1 MVHGQYVILRARCV
15 HVRRAHLQSPRPPRS
30 GPVGGSIGGP
40 GGVCRSVGSMRA
52 DWPARPRRAK
62 EGRGRRRGRCPEE
75 EGGYLLP
82 QRAMGGL
89 LGLKREGRQRVCACE
104 RLLSPVCPGGQSTT
118 SERQRAKKSRAARWA
133 RRGVAEGGEVTM
145 CVCEVGWRDA
155 HLQQQDA
162 SGAAGGQVVHSASP
176 LQKPRA
182 CGRR

>member
-15 HVRRAHLQSPRPPRS
+15 HVRRAHLQSPRPLRS

-40 GGVCRSVGSMRA
+40 GGVCRSVGSRRA
-52 DWPARPRRAK
+52 DWPGPRRAK
-62 EGRGRRRGRCPEE
+62 KGGDEDEVGVPRRGGVSAAIAGLGGDVGPER
-75 EGGYLLP
+75 G
-82 QRAMGGL
+82 
-89 LGLKREGRQRVCACE
+89 GRQRVCACE
-104 RLLSPVCPGGQSTT
+104 RLLSRCVPADSQRRAATGQ
-118 SERQRAKKSRAARWA
+118 KSRARWL
-133 RRGVAEGGEVTM
+133 GEVTM

-176 LQKPRA
+176 LQKPGA